1 MELPLKNIQGATV
14 GNIEV
19 SDVVFDTPL
28 NTAVIHQVMVGQLAN
43 KRAGTHSTKTRAEVR
58 GGGRKPWRQK
68 GTGRARQGSTRSP
81 QWRGGGVTFGPKPR
95 DYSQRT
101 PKKMRRLAIRALL
114 SQKVRDGEITVV
126 ENFQLPAPK
135 TQEVLKALAGL
146 EVTTKCLVVNEAT
159 SQRELWQAC
168 HNLKRVKS
176 VPASTLNTLDLLNYD
191 HLVLS
196 VAAVRRI
203 EELWAQDRPRHGVM
217 VTTAAPEAAEPEA
230 EQAEGGEEQ
239 AS

>member
-1 MELPLKNIQGATV
+1 MELPLKNLQGATV
-14 GNIEV
+14 GSIEV
-19 SDVVFDTPL
+19 SDAVFDLPL

-43 KRAGTHSTKTRAEVR
+43 KRAGTHSTKTRAEVS

-68 GTGRARQGSTRSP
+68 GTGRARHGSTRSP
-81 QWRGGGVTFGPKPR
+81 QWRTGGVTFGPKPR

-101 PKKMRRLAIRALL
+101 PKKMRRLAIRSLL
-114 SQKVRDGEITVV
+114 SQKVRDGEVTVV
-126 ENFQLPAPK
+126 EEFRLPEPK
-135 TQEVLKALAGL
+135 TREVLRALEGL
-146 EVTTKCLVVNEAT
+146 EISTKCLVVNEAV
-159 SQRELWQAC
+159 SQKELWQAC

-176 VPASTLNTLDLLNYD
+176 VPASTLNTVDLLNYN

-203 EELWAQDRPRHGVM
+203 EELWAQDRPRRADF
-217 VTTAAPEAAEPEA
+217 VTATLAEAEE
-230 EQAEGGEEQ
+230 EQAESVEEQ

>member
-14 GNIEV
+14 GSIEV
-19 SDVVFDTPL
+19 SDAIFDLPL

-43 KRAGTHSTKTRAEVR
+43 KRAGTHSTKTRAEVS

-68 GTGRARQGSTRSP
+68 GTGRARHGSTRSP
-81 QWRGGGVTFGPKPR
+81 QWRTGGVTFGPKPR

-101 PKKMRRLAIRALL
+101 PKKMRRLAIRSLL
-114 SQKVRDGEITVV
+114 SQKVRDGEVTVV
-126 ENFQLPAPK
+126 EEFRLPEPK
-135 TQEVLKALAGL
+135 TREVLRALEGL
-146 EVTTKCLVVNEAT
+146 EISTKCLVVNEAV
-159 SQRELWQAC
+159 SQKELWQAC

-176 VPASTLNTLDLLNYD
+176 VPASTLNTVDLLNYN

-203 EELWAQDRPRHGVM
+203 EELWAQDRPRRADL
-217 VTTAAPEAAEPEA
+217 VTATLAEAEE
-230 EQAEGGEEQ
+230 EQAESGEEQ